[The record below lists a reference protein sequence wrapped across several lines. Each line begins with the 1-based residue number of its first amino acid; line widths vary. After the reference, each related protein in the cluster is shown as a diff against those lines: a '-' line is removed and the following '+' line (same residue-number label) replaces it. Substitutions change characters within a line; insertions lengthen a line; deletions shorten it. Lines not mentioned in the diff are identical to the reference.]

1 VIADDS
7 PDMRWLVRTAVGDA
21 FGEVVEASD
30 GRELMW
36 ALLRNEFATDESEH
50 PVVITDLSMPG
61 YDGLDVIEAWHELA
75 PRGLTILIT
84 AYPSEAVRA
93 RARAAGAVMLA
104 KPFRTSAL
112 RDAIRELVPGGVS
125 VPS

>member
-1 VIADDS
+1 
-7 PDMRWLVRTAVGDA
+7 MRWLVRAAVGDA

-36 ALLRNEFATDESEH
+36 TLLRSEFAAGESEDQ
-50 PVVITDLSMPG
+50 VVITDLAMPG
-61 YDGLDVIEAWHELA
+61 YDGLDVIEAWRELA
-75 PRGLTILIT
+75 PRSLTILIT
-84 AYPSEAVRA
+84 AYPNDAVRA

-112 RDAIRELVPGGVS
+112 RDMIRELVPGGVG